1 MSLGGGMKPLA
12 MRKFGLRAVVLLVP
26 VSLLG
31 CGGSDE
37 PEKVASDAA
46 GSGAGA
52 STPGGSL
59 TSGGIIGS
67 GGASSAAGV
76 SSSGGSNL
84 PGAAGSGGGPPP
96 SGGTT
101 PACVLP
107 TVPSAA
113 DGTGAP
119 EITPSGYGQATT
131 GGGSAKAVSVDS
143 MAAMQAEI
151 DAYSGSGGLVL
162 KYTGKFDFKTIT
174 DPCVQHTLPGQIV
187 EIKSK
192 NDISIIGDAGS
203 SANFG
208 IHVAASAS
216 NIIIRD
222 MTIGLTPGGDAS
234 DIISVE
240 GMSGGMPKN
249 IWIDHNELFTSMAT
263 CPGAGDTAFDGMVDI
278 KKGAEGV
285 TVSYNYMHDHHKVS
299 LNGFTDTDDAVRH
312 ITFHHNLFERIGSR
326 APLQRHGFAHVVN
339 NYFLDVSASCVNVR
353 MGGYALVEGNYF
365 EKVVN
370 PVTARDSD
378 AVGFWELKGNNLGS
392 AADVGPGN
400 CYGISWTKGDTGTV
414 NATAWTT
421 TAPYP
426 EPLGYKYTAQPFQCI
441 HDGLRAAAGA
451 GKGLA
456 TLKCK

>member
-1 MSLGGGMKPLA
+1 MTTGC
-12 MRKFGLRAVVLLVP
+12 VVP
-26 VSLLG
+26 
-31 CGGSDE
+31 
-37 PEKVASDAA
+37 
-46 GSGAGA
+46 
-52 STPGGSL
+52 TP
-59 TSGGIIGS
+59 
-67 GGASSAAGV
+67 
-76 SSSGGSNL
+76 
-84 PGAAGSGGGPPP
+84 
-96 SGGTT
+96 
-101 PACVLP
+101 
-107 TVPSAA
+107 AA

-119 EITPSGYGQATT
+119 ETKPTGYGQATT
-131 GGGSAKAVSVDS
+131 GGGSAKAIAVDS
-143 MAAMQAEI
+143 MTAMQAEI

-162 KYTGKFDFKTIT
+162 KYTGKFDFKTIK

-234 DIISVE
+234 DIISIE

-278 KKGAEGV
+278 KKGAENV

-312 ITFHHNLFERIGSR
+312 VTIHHNLFERIGSR

-339 NYFLDVSASCVNVR
+339 NYFLDVSASCINVR

-365 EKVVN
+365 EKVQN

-378 AVGFWELKGNNLGS
+378 AIGFWELRGNNLVS

-400 CYGISWTKGDTGTV
+400 CYGITWSKGDTGTV

-426 EPLGYKYTAQPFQCI
+426 EALGYEYKAQPFQCI

>member
-1 MSLGGGMKPLA
+1 M
-12 MRKFGLRAVVLLVP
+12 
-26 VSLLG
+26 
-31 CGGSDE
+31 
-37 PEKVASDAA
+37 
-46 GSGAGA
+46 
-52 STPGGSL
+52 T
-59 TSGGIIGS
+59 
-67 GGASSAAGV
+67 
-76 SSSGGSNL
+76 
-84 PGAAGSGGGPPP
+84 
-96 SGGTT
+96 
-101 PACVLP
+101 
-107 TVPSAA
+107 
-113 DGTGAP
+113 
-119 EITPSGYGQATT
+119 
-131 GGGSAKAVSVDS
+131 
-143 MAAMQAEI
+143 AMQAEI

-162 KYTGKFDFKTIT
+162 KYTGKFDFKTIK

-234 DIISVE
+234 DIISIE

-278 KKGAEGV
+278 KKGAENV

-312 ITFHHNLFERIGSR
+312 VTIHHNLFERIGSR

-339 NYFLDVSASCVNVR
+339 NYFLDVSASCINVR

-365 EKVVN
+365 EKVQN

-378 AVGFWELKGNNLGS
+378 AIGFWELRGNNLVS

-400 CYGISWTKGDTGTV
+400 CYGITWSKGDTGTV

-426 EPLGYKYTAQPFQCI
+426 EALGYEYKAQPFQCI